1 MVSGDGAPSVAT
13 RPLCCF
19 AGQLKSAAASGI
31 NFHGGHHD
39 VLVEDCELSYTG
51 DDPIGLWPVSTDAK
65 ADRSVDC
72 QRNIVIRNNTAR
84 WPRQYPGQK
93 AGQNGSYARD
103 EAACDCSDETTAN
116 GTNIKGCWGHYCF
129 ATYAAGEGV
138 AFLNNHCEGAR
149 GVIAFNGGESIVL
162 F

>member
-1 MVSGDGAPSVAT
+1 MTLAGSRRRAHGGQTARQAAATSSCADSPRGARGRMVSGDGAPSVAT

-116 GTNIKGCWGHYCF
+116 GTRI
-129 ATYAAGEGV
+129 
-138 AFLNNHCEGAR
+138 
-149 GVIAFNGGESIVL
+149 GGL
-162 F
+162 Y